1 MALKKEQIFALI
13 VFCLLGLALPAKAA
27 KAPPLKQ
34 TNKSLQLVEEQ
45 VEEQKESIDN
55 LKNEINQLEES
66 LGQGNKRYVSIVEKK
81 QKIESR
87 VYELRYELEKTEKD
101 LTQKKE
107 ATENMLKRAVLN
119 KLSSEADAA
128 KLLAEKILF
137 QGLGKEL
144 SSLKVKIERNEKSQ
158 KELNQL
164 MSDFQEYSQT
174 EVELATFLNELEN
187 KKKTV
192 VESYLGEMEK
202 EKELQ
207 ERFSKL
213 KVKFAMARAQ
223 AKKDNGIR
231 FEGPLKGFTKFEHED
246 KGITFHYEGREPVT
260 SSAPGEI
267 VYSGELSAYGNVV
280 MIDHGNDTRSVVLGQ
295 FIPKVDKGL
304 KVEAGEVL
312 GYTSYNPRREKNS
325 GKVYFEVRKKNKVQ
339 NTIELMNPNSLDR
352 EVLASR

>member
-13 VFCLLGLALPAKAA
+13 VFALLGLVLPAEAA
-27 KAPPLKQ
+27 KAPGLKQ
-34 TNKSLQLVEEQ
+34 SNKSLQLVEEQ
-45 VEEQKESIDN
+45 VKEHKQGIED
-55 LKNEINQLEES
+55 LKNEINHLEES

-81 QKIESR
+81 QQIETR
-87 VYELRYELEKTEKD
+87 VYELRRELEKTKKGLAE
-101 LTQKKE
+101 KKE

-119 KLSSEADAA
+119 KLSSEADPA

-137 QGLGKEL
+137 KGLGQEL
-144 SSLKVKIERNEKSQ
+144 RSLRQKIEQNESSQ
-158 KELNQL
+158 GELNQL
-164 MSDFQEYSQT
+164 IRDFQEYSQT

-187 KKKTV
+187 KKKGV
-192 VESYLGEMEK
+192 VNTYLGEVEK

-207 ERFSKL
+207 KRFSKL
-213 KVKFAMARAQ
+213 KVQFAMARAQ
-223 AKKDNGIR
+223 AKKDQGLR
-231 FEGPLKGFTKFEHED
+231 FEGPLKGFTKFEHKD
-246 KGITFHYEGREPVT
+246 KGITFHYEGRKPVT

-295 FIPKVDKGL
+295 FIPKVDKGI
-304 KVEAGEVL
+304 KVEAGDVL
-312 GYTSYNPRREKNS
+312 GYTSYNPRRETNS

-339 NTIELMNPNSLDR
+339 NTIELMNPNSLER